1 MTPWWISIAS
11 VGLALFACLQRK
23 TVICVLAFTIL
34 LGSGVMSLRQ
44 MALTDSVTQTLLG
57 KVSTIQFQV
66 STDPTKTKARLFG
79 TTHTPA
85 NYSFLSTAL
94 TVESSGK
101 RFRLRVPIR
110 VMTTDA
116 QITDVLPGQM
126 ITSSGT
132 LIKSREA
139 RVAGLFILRGKLT
152 VDTAASRW
160 ARTLGAIRSD
170 FRTLAHGD
178 DAGAL
183 IPGMVLGD
191 TSLQSEQLRDEMR
204 RAGLTHLVAVSGA
217 NFAIISLFALW
228 CMQWFFRSLRVRLI
242 LTSLVLASFIALVRP
257 SPSVLRAAAMASVVL
272 VARGIGKRSDA
283 LPALGF
289 AMGAV
294 VIGDPWQA
302 RDPGFALSVLATAGL
317 LLLAPRIA
325 NWLGRFIPTRFA
337 NAVSLPTAAVIMCAP
352 VLVALSGYLGL
363 MTVLANLLVAPVV
376 APITVFGFIAALL
389 SPVLPGVSGI
399 LLALISYPSE
409 WIVRVAHWAAKF
421 PVLQIS
427 TGLGGFIGGLVVI
440 LCLVALVFLWR
451 THRTLIALSV
461 AIILFLSWNSQW
473 PGGDWQIANCDVG
486 QGDSLVINLGD
497 HRGLVIDAGPDATL
511 EDRCLTQLGIRS
523 IPLLVLTHFHAD
535 HVEGLAGLMRG
546 RTVGQVWV
554 SNNKDPLFESS
565 QVGEWLGNRE
575 LVEPRKGAIASLP
588 SSRGPITIKV
598 LWPLNDSATTAVG
611 SAEGSVINNSS
622 VVLEIAGPDFSLL
635 AAGDVEPEAQS
646 EILPFL
652 RHVDIYKVSHHG
664 SARQV
669 NAFMERLSPELSII
683 SVGAGNPYGH
693 PAAQTLAT
701 LDRLRSRIY
710 RTDKNGAIAIVA
722 RTHRLT
728 VHTSAGSWW
737 QKVRLA

>member
-1 MTPWWISIAS
+1 M
-11 VGLALFACLQRK
+11 
-23 TVICVLAFTIL
+23 ICVLALTIL

-44 MALTDSVTQTLLG
+44 MALTNSVAQKLIGT
-57 KVSTIQFQV
+57 VSTIQFQV
-66 STDPTKTKARLFG
+66 STDPTQTKARVFG
-79 TTHTPA
+79 TAQAPS
-85 NYSFLSTAL
+85 NYSFLATAL
-94 TVESSGK
+94 SVEVEGRK
-101 RFRLRVPIR
+101 YRLRVPIR
-110 VMTTDA
+110 VMTTDKE
-116 QITDVLPGQM
+116 ITEVLPGQM
-126 ITSSGT
+126 ITSPGI
-132 LIKSREA
+132 LIKSKEV
-139 RVAGLFILRGKLT
+139 RVVGLFILREKLT
-152 VDTAASRW
+152 ISTTASRW

-170 FRTLAHGD
+170 FRTLARSD

-191 TSLQSEQLRDEMR
+191 TSLQSQQLRDDMR
-204 RAGLTHLVAVSGA
+204 RSGLTHLVAVSGA

-257 SPSVLRAAAMASVVL
+257 SPSVLRASAMASVVL

-283 LPALGF
+283 IPALGF
-289 AMGAV
+289 AMAAV

-325 NWLGRFIPTRFA
+325 TWLGRFFPPRLA
-337 NAVSLPTAAVIMCAP
+337 NAMSLPTAAVLMCAP

-363 MTVLANLLVAPVV
+363 MTVFANLLVAPVV

-389 SPVLPGVSGI
+389 SPVLPGVSSA
-399 LLALISYPSE
+399 LLFVISYPSE
-409 WIVRVAHWAAKF
+409 WIVGVAHWAAKF

-440 LCLVALVFLWR
+440 LILVALVFLWR
-451 THRTLIALSV
+451 THRIMIAVSV
-461 AIILFLSWNSQW
+461 SIILFLTWNSQW
-473 PGGDWQIANCDVG
+473 PRGDWQIANCNVG
-486 QGDSLVINLGD
+486 QGDSLVINLGN
-497 HRGLVIDAGPDATL
+497 HRGFVIDAGPDATL
-511 EDRCLTQLGIRS
+511 EDRCLTQLGIHS

-546 RTVGQVWV
+546 RAVGQVWV
-554 SNNKDPLFESS
+554 SNNKDPLFESG
-565 QVGEWLGNRE
+565 QVGKWLGDRA
-575 LVEPRKGAIASLP
+575 LVEPKKGTIFSLL
-588 SSRGPITIKV
+588 SSRGLITIKV
-598 LWPLNDSATTAVG
+598 LWPLDNPVTSAVG
-611 SAEGSVINNSS
+611 SAVGSVINNSS
-622 VVLEIAGPDFSLL
+622 VVLEIATPDFSLL

-646 EILPFL
+646 QILPL
-652 RHVDIYKVSHHG
+652 LHHVDIYKVSHHG

-669 NAFMERLSPELSII
+669 KAFMERLSPDLSII
-683 SVGAGNPYGH
+683 SVGEGNPYGH

-722 RTHRLT
+722 RSHRFT

>member
-1 MTPWWISIAS
+1 MTPWWISIAATM
-11 VGLALFACLQRK
+11 LALFAYAK
-23 TVICVLAFTIL
+23 GKMAICVLAFTIL

-44 MALTDSVTQTLLG
+44 MALTNSIAQNLIGT
-57 KVSTIQFQV
+57 VSTIQFQV
-66 STDPTKTKARLFG
+66 STDPMQTQAKAFG
-79 TTHTPA
+79 TSQTPP
-85 NYSFLSTAL
+85 NYSFLATAL
-94 TVESSGK
+94 TVESEGK
-101 RFRLRVPIR
+101 KYRLRVPIR
-110 VMTTDA
+110 VMTTDRE
-116 QITDVLPGQM
+116 ITAILPGQV
-126 ITSSGT
+126 ISSSGT

-139 RVAGLFILRGKLT
+139 RVAGLFILREKLT
-152 VDTAASRW
+152 ISTPASRW
-160 ARTLGAIRSD
+160 ARTLGAIRAD
-170 FRTLAHGD
+170 FRTLMRSD

-191 TSLQSEQLRDEMR
+191 TSLQSQQLRDDMR
-204 RAGLTHLVAVSGA
+204 RSGLTHLVAVSGA

-228 CMQWFFRSLRVRLI
+228 CMQWFFRSLRIRLI

-283 LPALGF
+283 IPALGF
-289 AMGAV
+289 AMAAV
-294 VIGDPWQA
+294 VVGDPWQA

-325 NWLGRFIPTRFA
+325 TWFGRFFPPWLS
-337 NAVSLPTAAVIMCAP
+337 NALSPATAAVLMCAP

-363 MTVLANLLVAPVV
+363 MTVFANLLVAPVV
-376 APITVFGFIAALL
+376 APITILGFIAALC
-389 SPVLPGVSGI
+389 SPVLPEASSV
-399 LLALISYPSE
+399 LLLLVRYPSE
-409 WIVRVAHWAAKF
+409 WIVGVAHWAARF

-427 TGLGGFIGGLVVI
+427 TGVGGFIGGLAV
-440 LCLVALVFLWR
+440 LLFLAALVLLWR
-451 THRTLIALSV
+451 SHRMMIVLSV
-461 AIILFLSWNSQW
+461 SIILFLTWNSQW
-473 PGGDWQIANCDVG
+473 PRGDWQLANCNVG
-486 QGDSLVINLGD
+486 QGDSLVINLGN
-497 HRGLVIDAGPDATL
+497 HRGFVIDAGPDATL

-535 HVEGLAGLMRG
+535 HVEGLAGLMRS
-546 RTVGQVWV
+546 RSVGQIWV

-565 QVGEWLGNRE
+565 RVRKWLGDRQ
-575 LVEPRKGAIASLP
+575 LVEPKKGAIFSLP
-588 SSRGPITIKV
+588 SSRGLITIKV
-598 LWPLNDSATTAVG
+598 LWPLNSSETTAVG
-611 SAEGSVINNSS
+611 SAVGSVINNSS
-622 VVLEIAGPDFSLL
+622 VVLDITGPDFSLL
-635 AAGDVEPEAQS
+635 AAGDVEPEAQT
-646 EILPFL
+646 EILPSL

-669 NAFMERLSPELSII
+669 KAFMERLSPDLSII
-683 SVGAGNPYGH
+683 SVGQGNPYGH

-722 RTHRLT
+722 RSHRLT

>member
-1 MTPWWISIAS
+1 MISIAATL
-11 VGLALFACLQRK
+11 LALLAYARGKNLICL
-23 TVICVLAFTIL
+23 LAITIL

-44 MALTDSVTQTLLG
+44 MALTDSIAQGLIG

-66 STDPTKTKARLFG
+66 STDPTKTKARVFG
-79 TTHTPA
+79 TAQAPTS
-85 NYSFLSTAL
+85 YSFLATAL
-94 TVESSGK
+94 TIEAEGRK
-101 RFRLRVPIR
+101 YRLRVPIR
-110 VMTTDA
+110 VMATNRK
-116 QITDVLPGQM
+116 ITDVLPGQ
-126 ITSSGT
+126 IVSSSGT
-132 LIKSREA
+132 LIKSKEA
-139 RVAGLFILRGKLT
+139 RVVGLFILRGKLT
-152 VDTAASRW
+152 ISTSASRW
-160 ARTLGAIRSD
+160 ARSLGAIRSD
-170 FRTLAHGD
+170 FRALARGN

-191 TSLQSEQLRDEMR
+191 TSLQSQQLRDEMR
-204 RAGLTHLVAVSGA
+204 RSGLTHLVAVSGA

-283 LPALGF
+283 IPALGF
-289 AMGAV
+289 AMAAV

-325 NWLGRFIPTRFA
+325 TWLGRFIPARLA
-337 NAVSLPTAAVIMCAP
+337 NAVSLPTAAVLMCAP

-363 MTVLANLLVAPVV
+363 MTVFANLLVAPVV

-389 SPVLPGVSGI
+389 SPVLPGVSSA
-399 LLALISYPSE
+399 LLAFITYPSE
-409 WIVRVAHWAAKF
+409 WIVRVAHWSAKF

-440 LCLVALVFLWR
+440 LFVVALMLLWR
-451 THRTLIALSV
+451 THRMLIAISV
-461 AIILFLSWNSQW
+461 SLILFLAWNSQW
-473 PGGDWQIANCDVG
+473 PGGDWQLANCNVG
-486 QGDSLVINLGD
+486 QGDSLVINLGN
-497 HRGLVIDAGPDATL
+497 HRGFVIDAGPDATL

-523 IPLLVLTHFHAD
+523 VPLLVLTHFHAD
-535 HVEGLAGLMRG
+535 HVEGLAGLIRG

-554 SNNKDPLFESS
+554 SNNDDPIFESS
-565 QVGEWLGNRE
+565 RVRKWLGDRE
-575 LVEPRKGAIASLP
+575 LVEPKKGAVFSLA
-588 SSRGPITIKV
+588 SSRGLITIKV
-598 LWPLNDSATTAVG
+598 LWPLNSPETSAVG
-611 SAEGSVINNSS
+611 SAVGSVINNSS
-622 VVLEIAGPDFSLL
+622 VVLEIVGPDFSLL
-635 AAGDVEPEAQS
+635 AAGDVEPAAQI
-646 EILPFL
+646 EILPLL

-664 SARQV
+664 SAHQV
-669 NAFMERLSPELSII
+669 QEFMERLSPDLSII
-683 SVGAGNPYGH
+683 SVGEGNPYGH

-710 RTDKNGAIAIVA
+710 RTDKNGAVAIVA
-722 RTHRLT
+722 RSHRLS

>member
-1 MTPWWISIAS
+1 MTPWWIPVAS
-11 VGLALFACLQRK
+11 AVVAVLAYTKRK
-23 TVICVLAFTIL
+23 MLICVLAITIF

-44 MALTDSVTQTLLG
+44 MALTNSIAQKLIGT
-57 KVSTIQFQV
+57 VSTIQFQV
-66 STDPTKTKARLFG
+66 STDPTKTKARVFG
-79 TTHTPA
+79 TAQAPA
-85 NYSFLSTAL
+85 NYSFLATAL
-94 TVESSGK
+94 KVEAEGK
-101 RFRLRVPIR
+101 KYRLRVPIR
-110 VMTTDA
+110 VMTTDKE
-116 QITDVLPGQM
+116 ITAVLPGQM
-126 ITSSGT
+126 ITSSGI
-132 LIKSREA
+132 LIKSKEA
-139 RVAGLFILRGKLT
+139 RVVGLFILRGKLT
-152 VDTAASRW
+152 VDTVASRW
-160 ARTLGAIRSD
+160 AQTLGVIRAD
-170 FRTLAHGD
+170 FRTLTRSD

-191 TSLQSEQLRDEMR
+191 TSLQSQQLRDDMR
-204 RAGLTHLVAVSGA
+204 RSGLTHLVAVSGA

-283 LPALGF
+283 IPALGF
-289 AMGAV
+289 AMAAV

-325 NWLGRFIPTRFA
+325 TWLGRFFPPRLA
-337 NAVSLPTAAVIMCAP
+337 SAMSLPTAAVLMCAP

-363 MTVLANLLVAPVV
+363 MTVIANLLVAPVV

-389 SPVLPGVSGI
+389 SPVLPGVSSA
-399 LLALISYPSE
+399 LLFVISYPSE
-409 WIVRVAHWAAKF
+409 WIVGVAHWAAKF

-440 LCLVALVFLWR
+440 LFLVALVFLWR
-451 THRTLIALSV
+451 THRIMIAVSV
-461 AIILFLSWNSQW
+461 SIILFLAWNSQW
-473 PGGDWQIANCDVG
+473 PRGDWQIANCNVG
-486 QGDSLVINLGD
+486 QGDSLVINLGN
-497 HRGLVIDAGPDATL
+497 HRGFVIDAGPDATL
-511 EDRCLTQLGIRS
+511 EDRCLTQLGIHS

-565 QVGEWLGNRE
+565 QVGKWLGDRA
-575 LVEPRKGAIASLP
+575 LVEPKKGAIFSLP
-588 SSRGPITIKV
+588 SSRGLITIKV
-598 LWPLNDSATTAVG
+598 LWPLNSSETSAVG
-611 SAEGSVINNSS
+611 NAVGSVINNSS
-622 VVLEIAGPDFSLL
+622 VVLEIVGPDFSLL

-646 EILPFL
+646 QILPSL

-669 NAFMERLSPELSII
+669 KEFMERLSPELSII
-683 SVGAGNPYGH
+683 SVGEGNPYGH

-722 RTHRLT
+722 RSHRFT
-728 VHTSAGSWW
+728 VHASAGSWW